1 VDEGHIFVVDDDP
14 TLLRLVEMALQM
26 RGYRVSSAST
36 GKHALDQIVNVEPDV
51 VILDLGL
58 PDMDGLEVG
67 RHVRAR
73 SRASVLVLT
82 ADGAEDRKVLALEG
96 AADDYLTKP
105 FSMRELVARVGVAVR
120 HQRQYVAML
129 TDDRSI
135 EVGTLRIDPG
145 AHAAEI
151 DGTPLDLTAKE
162 FSLLLLLARN
172 QGRVVTHKAI
182 LLALWGPGVAVDTLR
197 THVNQ
202 LRRKLEAIPGAP
214 ILVTEVRVGYRLVP
228 T

>member
-1 VDEGHIFVVDDDP
+1 MDEGHIFVVDDDP
-14 TLLRLVEMALQM
+14 SLLRQVEMALQM

-36 GKHALDQIVNVEPDV
+36 GRHALDQIVNVEPDV
-51 VILDLGL
+51 VVLDLEL

-67 RHVRAR
+67 RHLRAR
-73 SRASVLVLT
+73 SPASLIVLS
-82 ADGAEDRKVLALEG
+82 ADDDVDRKVLALES

-120 HQRQYVAML
+120 HHRQVMATVAG
-129 TDDRSI
+129 DRTI

-145 AHAAEI
+145 GHAAAI
-151 DGTPLDLTAKE
+151 DGVRLDLTAKE
-162 FSLLLLLARN
+162 FALLLLLARN
-172 QGRVVTHKAI
+172 QGRVVTHKVI
-182 LLALWGPGVAVDTLR
+182 LNALWGPGKGVDTLR

-202 LRRKLEAIPGAP
+202 LRRKLEAVPGAP
-214 ILVTEVRVGYRLVP
+214 ELVTEVRVGYRLVP